1 MAYQIAYGVECL
13 SEYRAGIA
21 RVGIELFEAL
31 VDWDQGNRYLLV
43 ADREIPWLDVGTR
56 SNARKV
62 QGSMFHP
69 RLSDGLAIPL
79 WTQFQLPRLLM
90 KLNSD
95 LYLHTG
101 MPPMLPFLPPWPR
114 IKKIVLLYDVI
125 NVKRPEFFNPITFV
139 HARLAKGFALRFFDH
154 ILTISSASQKDAQ
167 EYLGAS
173 PEKMTVIPLGL
184 SRIFEKIVSPE
195 TISQVQRKI
204 GQDGAPFILFVGT
217 LEPRKNLQ
225 GLLNAFKLSGLA
237 NDYRLVVVGA
247 RGWKT
252 DVIFRRLAELGIA
265 DSVFFTGFVSDEELC
280 GLYSSA
286 TLLCYPSFDEGFGL
300 PVLEAMA
307 CGCPVVASKIP
318 AIEEVAGEV
327 PLYVDPQDDHSIA
340 SALKRMVA
348 DKPLREAVVKK
359 GKQRAQEFS
368 WNRVALEVTRVID
381 KIIGI

>member
-1 MAYQIAYGVECL
+1 
-13 SEYRAGIA
+13 
-21 RVGIELFEAL
+21 VGIDLFEAL
-31 VDWDQGNRYLLV
+31 VEWDHEKEYLLV
-43 ADREIPWLDVGTR
+43 ADREIPWVDEEGSR
-56 SNARKV
+56 NFRKV
-62 QGSMFHP
+62 ERSIFHP

-79 WTQFQLPRLLM
+79 WTQFQLPFLLS

-101 MPPMLPFLPPWPR
+101 TPPILPFLPPWPKIR
-114 IKKIVLLYDVI
+114 KIVLLYDII
-125 NVKRPEFFNPITFV
+125 NVKSPEFFNPITFI

-154 ILTISSASQKDAQ
+154 VLTISSASQKDAQ

-173 PEKMTVIPLGL
+173 PEKMTVIPLGV
-184 SRIFEKIVSPE
+184 SRIFEKSASPE
-195 TISQVQRKI
+195 MINRVLKKI
-204 GQDGAPFILFVGT
+204 GLDDTPFILAVGT

-225 GLLNAFKLSGLA
+225 GLLSGYKLSGLA
-237 NDYRLVVVGA
+237 NNYRLVVAGA
-247 RGWKT
+247 KGWKT
-252 DVIFRRLAELGIA
+252 EGIFRRLAELGIA
-265 DSVFFTGFVSDEELC
+265 DSVIFTGFVSDEELC
-280 GLYSSA
+280 ALYSSA

-327 PLYVDPQDDHSIA
+327 PLYVDPRNDHSIA
-340 SALKRMVA
+340 SALKMMVE

-359 GKQRAQEFS
+359 GKKRAQEFS